1 MLRCALKRLGI
12 AALFLG
18 AAMGW
23 AQTQDMV
30 KLRSS
35 LTMSTDDNFFRTG
48 SATAASERITTQ
60 SMGINVSVPL
70 SLQRFELDASLN
82 GNQHQTYSN
91 FDYTGQNYNAAWYW
105 GLTPQFHG
113 SLTTARLE
121 TLNAASDSL
130 NPNLRNKNTTNNTAF
145 NTVYELG
152 GPWQLS
158 AGVSSSNSLN
168 ERAVIGQGDNRTNAY
183 NAGFRYAVASGS
195 SLGYSFQSGTGSNT
209 NDFTTTNHTVNGVWA
224 FSGNTSL
231 NARLTAAE
239 QRYAA
244 APQFD
249 FSGLS
254 GGVGLIWQTSGKTS
268 LNAGWTRDLTSNSIA
283 GSTYTRTDALTLAPV
298 WQASAKTTLRLQYRY
313 ALVDDQG
320 NTTGMTSA
328 RQDRLQDT
336 SFTLSWEPR
345 PFASLSTTLTD
356 VRRTSNGANLD
367 YVGKVLSVAAQFTF

>member
-1 MLRCALKRLGI
+1 MLHCALRTLGV
-12 AALFLG
+12 AALFFG
-18 AAMGW
+18 AATGW
-23 AQTQDMV
+23 GQTQDIV

-48 SATAASERITTQ
+48 SATATPERITTQ

-105 GLTPQFHG
+105 GLTPQLHG

-121 TLNAASDSL
+121 SLNAASDSL

-168 ERAVIGQGDNRTNAY
+168 ERAVIGEGDNRTNTY
-183 NAGFRYAVASGS
+183 NAGFRYALASGS
-195 SLGYSFQSGTGSNT
+195 SIGYSFQSGTGSNT
-209 NDFTTTNHTVNGVWA
+209 NDFTTTNHTVNGIWA

-239 QRYAA
+239 QHYSA

-254 GGVGLIWQTSGKTS
+254 GGVGLTWQTSGKTS
-268 LNAGWTRDLTSNSIA
+268 LNAGWTRDLTSNSTA
-283 GSTYTRTDALTLAPV
+283 GSAYTRTDALTLAPV

-313 ALVDDQG
+313 ALVDDEG
-320 NTTGMTSA
+320 NPSGITSA
-328 RQDRLQDT
+328 RQDHLQDT

-345 PFASLSTTLTD
+345 PFASLSATLTD
-356 VRRTSNGANLD
+356 TRRTSNAANFD
-367 YVGKVLSVAAQFTF
+367 YVGMVASVAAQFTF

>member
-1 MLRCALKRLGI
+1 MLHCAVKRLVVV
-12 AALFLG
+12 ALFFG
-18 AAMGW
+18 VAAGW
-23 AQTQDMV
+23 AETQDIV

-35 LTMSTDDNFFRTG
+35 LTMSTDNNFFRTG
-48 SATAASERITTQ
+48 SATATSERITTQ

-70 SLQRFELDASLN
+70 SLQQFVLDASLT

-91 FDYTGQNYNAAWYW
+91 FDYTGQNYNAAWNW
-105 GLTPQFHG
+105 SLTPHLHG

-121 TLNAASDSL
+121 SLNATSDSV

-168 ERAVIGQGDNRTNAY
+168 ERAVIGEGDSRTNAY
-183 NAGFRYAVASGS
+183 NAGFRYALASGS
-195 SLGYSFQSGTGSNT
+195 SIGYTLQNGTGSNT
-209 NDFTTTNHTVNGVWA
+209 NDFTNTNHTVNGVWA
-224 FSGNTSL
+224 FSADTSF
-231 NARLTAAE
+231 NARLTASE
-239 QRYAA
+239 QHYAA
-244 APQFD
+244 APQRD
-249 FSGLS
+249 FSGL
-254 GGVGLIWQTSGKTS
+254 GGGLNLTWRTSGKTS
-268 LNAGWTRDLTSNSIA
+268 LNAGWNRDLSSYSAA

-298 WQASAKTTLRLQYRY
+298 WQASAKTTLRIQYRY

-320 NTTGMTSA
+320 TTTGITSA

-345 PFASLSTTLTD
+345 PFASLSATLTD
-356 VRRTSNGANLD
+356 VRRTSNFANLD
-367 YVGKVLSVAAQFTF
+367 YVGKVASVAAQFTF